1 MPTGLIVSGA
11 NASAYTN
18 FAESLCQR
26 IEKYTEA
33 SIIQLNPSQAPN
45 LKSTLKH
52 INQQAINR
60 FSEEATGTQYLNY
73 DLQLLY
79 DHVKANSN
87 KKVLIFFQD
96 SESFNDGLLADLISV
111 LR

>member
-11 NASAYTN
+11 NASAYTS
-18 FAESLCQR
+18 FAETLCQR
-26 IEKYTEA
+26 IEKDAEA

-52 INQQAINR
+52 INQQAMNC
-60 FSEEATGTQYLNY
+60 FSEETTGTRYLNY

-96 SESFNDGLLADLISV
+96 SESFNDSLLADLISV
-111 LR
+111 FE